1 MGEGVPAMWMS
12 NLLIVVDRNNVDHN
26 ELNELA
32 AAIADA
38 GAEVCEIDEE
48 HLTIEAS
55 APAQVVPTI
64 SAMEGVTYVRV
75 VFSYFC
81 ALAAAA

>member
-1 MGEGVPAMWMS
+1 MWMS

-26 ELNELA
+26 ELTELA

-38 GAEVCEIDEE
+38 GAEVCEVDED

-55 APAQVVPTI
+55 APAHVVPTI